1 MRATLHLLL
10 HGVVPIAVAWIW
22 FRPQWRRASVVMIA
36 TMLVDLDH
44 LLAHPIFD
52 PQRCSIGFH
61 PLHSWYIM
69 PLYAVLASVRPTR
82 WVGIG
87 LLIHM
92 ALDGVDC
99 LAMH

>member
-1 MRATLHLLL
+1 MRTALHLFL
-10 HGVVPIAVAWIW
+10 HGAVPIAIAWIW
-22 FRPQWRRASVVMIA
+22 FRPQWLRASAVMIA

-61 PLHSWYIM
+61 PLHSWYAL
-69 PLYAVLASVRPTR
+69 PVYAVLAAFRRTR
-82 WVGIG
+82 LVGIG

-99 LAMH
+99 LAMR